1 MKKLITLLM
10 TGAAVVILS
19 ACGGGGGGPAAPSD
33 EDNISEVKLTDLRL
47 GYLLGGLILTD
58 GDEWNVG
65 YDLGFCNDEVTSRM
79 IFGGWADD
87 RYSVGTFEIVGE
99 DTIVFEDGDFIVE
112 SGTLEEGETYII
124 HNNTWYLGSISKI
137 ECIVEPL

>member
-1 MKKLITLLM
+1 MKKLIDLLM
-10 TGAAVVILS
+10 TGATVLILS
-19 ACGGGGGGPAAPSD
+19 GCGGGPSAPSD
-33 EDNISEVKLTDLRL
+33 ADNISEVKLTDLRL

-58 GDEWNVG
+58 GDYYNIG
-65 YDLGFCNDEVTSRM
+65 YDLEFCNDEVTSRM
-79 IFGGWADD
+79 IFGDNIDD

-99 DTIVFEDGDFIVE
+99 DTIVFEGGNFIVD

-124 HNNTWYLGSISKI
+124 HDNTWYLGSISKI